1 MLDGYWRKTVKEVR
15 LKLRIKVINPAFTAD
30 TSSRTMDVFKMWT
43 CIAIVS
49 LIVLMA
55 FGLVPWGVGLRI
67 VMTVTDA
74 VIKLEGKHVCFF

>member
-1 MLDGYWRKTVKEVR
+1 MR
-15 LKLRIKVINPAFTAD
+15 LKLRIKAINPTVTAD
-30 TSSRTMDVFKMWT
+30 TSSKMMDIFKMWT

-49 LIVLMA
+49 LVVLMT

-74 VIKLEGKHVCFF
+74 VIKLEGNHVGFF